1 MKSASNA
8 VSHVICPRN
17 VGEGDCNSE
26 RLNRFSEITQQESD
40 RAPSDPVC
48 LMRALAGLNSI
59 KFSGIS
65 CGGWG
70 LEEVSC
76 AENKQGEHC

>member
-1 MKSASNA
+1 MASASNA
-8 VSHVICPRN
+8 VSQVICPLN
-17 VGEGDCNSE
+17 MGEGGSDSE
-26 RLNRFSEITQQESD
+26 RLNRFSEITQLERG

-48 LMRALAGLNSI
+48 LIRALAGLNSI

-70 LEEVSC
+70 LEE
-76 AENKQGEHC
+76 AG